1 MADKHKSSW
10 LAPAAVIMSLITC
23 YGTLAAIGLL
33 GALGVT
39 VALNETVWAGA
50 IIFFS
55 WLTVLLLWSRWRRH
69 GATLPIVL
77 AAIGATVLTF
87 TMTIIYARRIEIIG
101 FAFLC
106 AGTYLDWR
114 AGRHKRRTLD

>member
-1 MADKHKSSW
+1 MMDRHKSSW
-10 LAPAAVIMSLITC
+10 IAPVAAAISLITC

-50 IIFFS
+50 IFFFS
-55 WLTVLLLWSRWRRH
+55 WLTVLVLWPRWRRH

-77 AAIGATVLTF
+77 ATIGAAVITF
-87 TMTIIYARRIEIIG
+87 TMTIVYARVIEIAG
-101 FAFLC
+101 FASLC
-106 AGTYLDWR
+106 AGTYLDWH
-114 AGRHKRRTLD
+114 AGRRQWRLIN